1 MLVPVPLISTPKAH
15 RKVSEAVVRDVNI
28 VERDPLDAAAAD
40 SAFGGVD
47 GVLFVDDERSAP
59 SSA

>member
-1 MLVPVPLISTPKAH
+1 LISTPKAH
-15 RKVSEAVVRDVNI
+15 RKVNEAVVRDVNI